1 MQLLVRL
8 ARALR
13 IVIGVPRYDAY
24 CAHIA
29 KYHPDFEPMS
39 RAAFERARLE
49 ERYSKA
55 GAKCC

>member
-1 MQLLVRL
+1 MRLLARL

-13 IVIGVPRYDAY
+13 IVIGAPRYDAY
-24 CAHIA
+24 CAHVA
-29 KYHPDFEPMS
+29 THHPDSEPMS